1 MANSRFD
8 VLLIAALALVPAA
21 AWSQAQPAA
30 VAPVREADKHP
41 GYGVVE
47 SITEV
52 RLLPGERSAAA
63 GGSAPAATEGKPAY
77 RVKVRM
83 ADGSIEYRD
92 LHKPEFH
99 AGQNVLLTNAGEI
112 LRD

>member
-1 MANSRFD
+1 MRF
-8 VLLIAALALVPAA
+8 LALLLFCAA
-21 AWSQAQPAA
+21 AVTRADPPA
-30 VAPVREADKHP
+30 VAPIQESEKAP

-47 SITEV
+47 SVSEI

-63 GGSAPAATEGKPAY
+63 GGSAPSPDQGKPAY

-83 ADGSIEYRD
+83 ADGSIQYRD